1 MKKLLLI
8 VALFAIGF
16 STPCLAQ
23 KTDEEM
29 YQEYLQKSRDREM
42 QKQRLIEYQS
52 GHHFGIVRSSSFLTQ
67 LLGVNSAKNTG
78 TLLFYGNRL
87 SEHWMLAVM
96 AGVDIVSPHE
106 IYDDELLEHPQVIYT
121 RTKTSFPVIGEA
133 RFYFGSSRFMPYL
146 YTDLGASFSKDYG
159 SGLIWNT
166 GLGGDINFTKSHTF
180 FISLGFGTA
189 PIMGI
194 NSEWDEGY
202 TGEIAEI
209 KQLFTTNFKL
219 GYYF

>member
-8 VALFAIGF
+8 IALLAIGF

-29 YQEYLQKSRDREM
+29 YQEYLQKSRDQM
-42 QKQRLIEYQS
+42 MKKQQLIEYQR
-52 GHHFGIVRSSSFLTQ
+52 GHHFGIVRSTSISTQ
-67 LLGVNSAKNTG
+67 LLGDNSATNKG

-106 IYDDELLEHPQVIYT
+106 IYNDELTQDYVVYT
-121 RTKTSFPVIGEA
+121 RTKASFPVIGEA

>member
-29 YQEYLQKSRDREM
+29 YQEYLQKSREREM
-42 QKQRLIEYQS
+42 QKQRLIDYQS
-52 GHHFGIVRSSSFLTQ
+52 GHHFGIVRSSSLLTQ
-67 LLGVNSAKNTG
+67 LLGVNSAKNAG

-96 AGVDIVSPHE
+96 AGVDIVSPSE
-106 IYDDELLEHPQVIYT
+106 IYNDELTQNNVIYK
-121 RTKTSFPVIGEA
+121 RTKASFPVIGEA

-146 YTDLGASFSKDYG
+146 YTDLGTSFSKDYG

-166 GLGGDINFTKSHTF
+166 GLGSDINFKKSHTI
-180 FISLGFGTA
+180 FISFGIGTS
-189 PIMGI
+189 PIMGV
-194 NSEWDEGY
+194 NSYWDEGY
-202 TGEIAEI
+202 TGEIVEK
-209 KQLFTTNFKL
+209 KQLSTFNFKL